1 MRATAK
7 DKSLRRIGQD
17 PERRRHAGGFG
28 GVVPPTST
36 RTGHGEVGHQP
47 TSMLSRSSAPILS
60 AARSRT

>member
-28 GVVPPTST
+28 G
-36 RTGHGEVGHQP
+36 
-47 TSMLSRSSAPILS
+47 SSPRL
-60 AARSRT
+60 ARGRATAKLAISQRAC